1 MKTFFISFIVV
12 LVVLIRPVAAQQSGA
27 QAVWIQVEAHP
38 SLRVAQDRARLYAG
52 ALADVNGFS
61 LGGNWY
67 GVVLGPYTRADAERV
82 LEVYK
87 IERQIP
93 QDAFIAFSRN
103 FGQQFWPVGA
113 NVLNTGAVP
122 APVGNAAEPAAETT
136 QNEPV
141 QSEPAQIVPSDET
154 PAQARAS
161 ERQLTREQRMELQ
174 IALQAAGFYNSA
186 IDGAFGRG
194 TRGSMSDWQSANNF
208 EPTGVLTT
216 AQRKVLMDEYNAPL
230 LSVGMRLHTDTKAG
244 IQMQMPMGAVAFD
257 RYEPPFADYKSTSD
271 LGARILLIS
280 QPGDKATLYGL
291 YDIMQT
297 LEIVPLTGPRQ
308 KKGASFTLEGRG
320 SDIVSYTQARLQ
332 DGRIKGFTL
341 IWPVGDEDRRARV
354 LTEMKTSFSATE
366 GVLDPAAGGDTVQS
380 VDLVAGLEVRKPRVS
395 RSGFFI
401 DGNGTVVTTAEAVDD
416 CTRLTIDHDYRAE
429 VAARDDALG
438 IAVLRPAERLSPIAV
453 ARFRDGEPRLQ
464 SDVTVSGYSYEGAL
478 GAPTLTFGTL
488 TDVKGLSGEADLQ
501 RLTLAAQAGDAGGPV
516 IDVSGGVIGMLLPSP
531 SDGRKLPDNVSL
543 ATDASA
549 LRMVLDKAGIET
561 QSTAD
566 RGAVTPVEMNRIA
579 EGMTVLV
586 SCWD

>member
-136 QNEPV
+136 QN
-141 QSEPAQIVPSDET
+141 EPAQIVPSDET

-401 DGNGTVVTTAEAVDD
+401 DGNGTVVTTAEVVDD